1 MRCEGGEEEE
11 ENSVSASNN
20 RTESAGTFGPA
31 SRYLKKT
38 LFDSSVV
45 MFYINRLCVSF
56 SPESGLT
63 GEAQDANSPELSGSD
78 SGGFWLVPHA
88 LHQQVVVME
97 TVNMF

>member
-1 MRCEGGEEEE
+1 
-11 ENSVSASNN
+11 
-20 RTESAGTFGPA
+20 
-31 SRYLKKT
+31 
-38 LFDSSVV
+38 
-45 MFYINRLCVSF
+45 MFVSF

>member
-38 LFDSSVV
+38 FDSSVV

>member
-38 LFDSSVV
+38 FDSSVV
-45 MFYINRLCVSF
+45 LFYINRLCVSF